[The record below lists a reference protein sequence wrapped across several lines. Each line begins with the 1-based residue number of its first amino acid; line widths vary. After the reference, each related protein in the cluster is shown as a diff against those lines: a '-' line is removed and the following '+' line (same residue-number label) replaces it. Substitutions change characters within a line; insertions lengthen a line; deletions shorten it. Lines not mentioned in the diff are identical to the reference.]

1 MSEGIVVGRRRS
13 RVEAERLV
21 MEFERS
27 GLSRRA
33 FCAQHGL
40 SLPSLDQYRKR
51 CRDVMSS
58 SARTAASANRIVPVE
73 IFDTGALAV
82 ESSRPLRVELANGRR
97 IEVAPGFDA
106 STLERLIAVLE
117 KA

>member
-1 MSEGIVVGRRRS
+1 MSEGIVVGVRRRWN

-21 MEFERS
+21 LEFELS

-40 SLPSLDQYRKR
+40 SVPSLDQYRKR
-51 CRDVMSS
+51 CRDIVAP
-58 SARTAASANRIVPVE
+58 SAEAQAAANRILPVE
-73 IFDTGALAV
+73 FVAAGTSAA
-82 ESSRPLRVELANGRR
+82 ESPRSLRVELANGRR

-106 STLERLIAVLE
+106 STLERLV
-117 KA
+117 